1 MDSSEGFSEV
11 RTLVFM
17 SHVITNISQAKR
29 NSERVNLYLNGAFWL
44 GISKND
50 MVALK
55 LIKER
60 ILTQEEK
67 EKIEAVAA
75 SGKLLERAYRFVAL
89 RPRSVSEV
97 KSYLIYRKKYTEE
110 ETQQVIEKLTD
121 LGMLSDERFAEWY
134 TTYKLSS
141 GTQGHNKIKAELLT
155 KGVSLKIITN
165 VLSKHNED
173 PINATEQGEKLK
185 AFAQKLIKT
194 VKAKD
199 AYDLKQK
206 VTNRLLGRGF
216 SYSEVKATLKELI
229 DIQKV

>member
-1 MDSSEGFSEV
+1 M
-11 RTLVFM
+11 LY
-17 SHVITNISQAKR
+17 VITNISQAKR
-29 NSERVNLYLNGAFWL
+29 NSERVNVFLNGAFWL

-55 LIKER
+55 LIKEKV
-60 ILTQEEK
+60 LTQEEK

-89 RPRSVSEV
+89 RPRSIAEL
-97 KSYLIYRKKYTEE
+97 KSYLVYRKKYTEE

-134 TTYKLSS
+134 ATYKLSS
-141 GTQGHNKIKAELLT
+141 GTQGHNKIKSELLV

-165 VLSKHNED
+165 VLSKHSED
-173 PINATEQGEKLK
+173 PTNAADQGEKLK
-185 AFAQKLIKT
+185 VFAQKLLKT

-216 SYSEVKATLKELI
+216 SYSEVKAVLKELI
-229 DIQKV
+229 DSQKV